1 MGQKMAHL
9 SRMDIAPLA
18 VGIFGAIVVGRML
31 FNGSASADGQGLR
44 REDQP
49 FLYWA
54 IVLAGVAV
62 VGFLFYLAISG

>member
-1 MGQKMAHL
+1 MAHV

-18 VGIFGAIVVGRML
+18 VAIFGTFVVGRML

-54 IVLAGVAV
+54 IVLAGVTAV
-62 VGFLFYLAISG
+62 GGLFYLAFNG